1 MFTVSSAVQGLR
13 HRVNLSAI
21 IMVSSMLAFSQG
33 CVSSK
38 KYNTLLDERDTCLTE
53 NQQLDQHF
61 RQIKTEKLQLQENVK
76 RLNAENEL
84 IATKL
89 VVRTTGT
96 ALMHSLYEELVDELE
111 TEIAGEKIAVKEMK
125 SGVTVHLPQD
135 ILFASGSA
143 EVNKSGREVLLR
155 VGAELAEVPYQ
166 TFVVGFTD
174 DVPVGGKLALIYPTN
189 WELAGARAASV
200 IRVLEEAGVA
210 KVQLRALSMGENMP
224 IASNDTAEGR
234 AKNRR
239 IEIRMRPVEMEE

>member
-1 MFTVSSAVQGLR
+1 MFTVSSAVQGIR
-13 HRVNLSAI
+13 HMVNLSAI

-33 CVSSK
+33 CVSSN

-53 NQQLDQHF
+53 
-61 RQIKTEKLQLQENVK
+61 KLQLQENEK
-76 RLNAENEL
+76 RLNEENEL
-84 IATKL
+84 LSTKL

-111 TEIAGEKIAVKEMK
+111 TEIAGGKIAVKEMK

-174 DVPVGGKLALIYPTN
+174 NVPVGGKLAVIYPTN

-200 IRVLEEAGVA
+200 VRVLEEAGVA

-239 IEIRMRPVEMEE
+239 IEIRMRPVLLEE